1 MRLQTRPSSPLRR
14 PGVHV
19 RPSAGPRRDGG
30 AGRPRWRVRGCARA
44 SLLPAAHAVASHLA
58 QVRDTTS
65 REWGTDFEAEYE
77 GVPTLGPIS
86 LRPDVSGSYASGDRA
101 AHCSEAATSGVG
113 LDRPSPRL
121 LMARGWGSMVEHRDS
136 GLSASS
142 TGAQACREPRGAG
155 RGAWSVAVPAL
166 GTALCE
172 PGEVGPRAG
181 AGGSGREREVG
192 PAALLPF
199 GGDTSF
205 PLLPGRPRPGTGCV
219 LLERLRGRTFAAPGN
234 LTRLVWPF
242 QGDLPESL
250 D

>member
-19 RPSAGPRRDGG
+19 RPSAGLRRDGG

-58 QVRDTTS
+58 QVRDRTS

-77 GVPTLGPIS
+77 GVPTLGPVS

-121 LMARGWGSMVEHRDS
+121 SRARGWGSMVEHRDS

-142 TGAQACREPRGAG
+142 TGAQACREPREPRGAG
-155 RGAWSVAVPAL
+155 PGPSRSPPWGRLCASRGRW
-166 GTALCE
+166 GRGRE
-172 PGEVGPRAG
+172 RAG
-181 AGGSGREREVG
+181 AGGSGRWVPLPSFHSVATLPSPSSRGVLGRELAASYWKG
-192 PAALLPF
+192 SEAALLL
-199 GGDTSF
+199 
-205 PLLPGRPRPGTGCV
+205 PLVT
-219 LLERLRGRTFAAPGN
+219 
-234 LTRLVWPF
+234 
-242 QGDLPESL
+242 
-250 D
+250 